1 MALRRARRRVN
12 LRYNR
17 CVLDIFRRLTGNRP
31 KRVAIALGSGGARG
45 LAHIPVLE
53 VFDELGVRPVA
64 IAGCSMGAVIGAG
77 YAAGMAG
84 KEIRAFAIESLRKQG
99 DFTRRLIAMQ
109 WNSLRERWRD
119 KRSFSDFSV
128 QVEAA
133 GVAQEFLPPELP
145 KTFAELSIPLAVV
158 ATDFRERREVVY
170 RDGLL
175 RPAVAGSMA
184 IPGLLRPVE
193 FEGRV
198 LIDGGA
204 VNPLPFDL
212 VREGADILVAVDIT
226 RLRDAPDGIPDPIQ
240 MLFMATD
247 IMTHTIV
254 SEKLKSAAPDI
265 LLRPN
270 VSAFSALDF
279 PRALPILKASEPIKD
294 ELKRKLGA
302 LLGA

>member
-1 MALRRARRRVN
+1 VFEL
-12 LRYNR
+12 LK
-17 CVLDIFRRLTGNRP
+17 RLTG
-31 KRVAIALGSGGARG
+31 KKSTRVALALGSGGARG

-53 VFDELGVRPVA
+53 AFDELGIKPVA
-64 IAGCSMGAVIGAG
+64 VAGCSMGAVVGAG
-77 YAAGMAG
+77 YAAGMSG
-84 KEIRAFAIESLRKQG
+84 KDIRTFAIDSLRKQG
-99 DFTRRLIAMQ
+99 DFARRLISMQ
-109 WNSLRERWRD
+109 WESLRERWRD
-119 KRSFSDFSV
+119 KRSLSEFSMAI
-128 QVEAA
+128 EAA
-133 GVAQEFLPPELP
+133 GVAQEFLPAALP
-145 KTFAELSIPLAVV
+145 KTFEELSIPLAVV
-158 ATDFRERREVVY
+158 ATDFHDRSEIVY
-170 RDGLL
+170 RAGLL

-184 IPGLLRPVE
+184 IPGVLRPVE

-212 VREGADILVAVDIT
+212 LRKDADIVVAVDIT
-226 RLRDAPDGIPDPIQ
+226 RIRDVPDGIPDPIQ

-270 VSAFSALDF
+270 VSAFGALDF
-279 PRALPILKASEPIKD
+279 PRALPILKAADPIKE

>member
-1 MALRRARRRVN
+1 
-12 LRYNR
+12 
-17 CVLDIFRRLTGNRP
+17 VLDLFKRLTGNKP
-31 KRVAIALGSGGARG
+31 KRIAIALGSGGARG

-53 VFDELGVRPVA
+53 VFDELGIKPAA
-64 IAGCSMGAVIGAG
+64 IAGCSMGAVVGAG
-77 YAAGMAG
+77 YAAGMTG
-84 KEIRAFAIESLRKQG
+84 KDIRAFAIESLRKQG

-109 WNSLRERWRD
+109 WSSLRERWRE
-119 KRSFSDFSV
+119 KRSLSEFSV
-128 QVEAA
+128 QMEAA

-145 KTFAELSIPLAVV
+145 KTFEELKLPLTVV
-158 ATDFRERREVVY
+158 ATDFREHCEVVY
-170 RDGLL
+170 RTGLL

-212 VREGADILVAVDIT
+212 LRKDADIVVAVDIT
-226 RLRDAPDGIPDPIQ
+226 RLRETPDGIPDPIQ
-240 MLFMATD
+240 MLFMASD
-247 IMTHTIV
+247 IMTHAIV

-265 LLRPN
+265 LLKPN

-279 PRALPILKASEPIKD
+279 PRALPILKASDPIKD
-294 ELKRKLGA
+294 ELKRKLAA
-302 LLGA
+302 LFDA